1 MAVMKTTA
9 AMKRT
14 TIMLP
19 EALRRRAALR
29 ARQRGI
35 SLGELIRDSLD
46 AALPGVAYEQD
57 PLFEDVIFDGPAPRD
72 LSARHD
78 RYLYNKK

>member
-1 MAVMKTTA
+1 MAAMRKTG

-19 EALRRRAALR
+19 EALRRRAAFR

-46 AALPGVAYEQD
+46 AALPGVAYAQD
-57 PLFEDVIFDGPAPRD
+57 PLFEDAIFDGPAPRD
-72 LSARHD
+72 LSANHD
-78 RYLYNKK
+78 KYLYAKK

>member
-1 MAVMKTTA
+1 MKPS

-19 EALRRRAALR
+19 ESLRRRALSQ
-29 ARQRGI
+29 ARQKGV

-46 AALPGVAYEQD
+46 AALPAVSYDPESD
-57 PLFEDVIFDGPAPRD
+57 PLFENVVYDGPAPTD
-72 LSARHD
+72 VSTKHD
-78 RYLYNKK
+78 KYLYDEEK

>member
-1 MAVMKTTA
+1 MKPA

-19 EALRRRAALR
+19 QALRQRALLR
-29 ARQRGI
+29 AKQKGI

-46 AALPGVAYEQD
+46 AALPGVSYDVGGD
-57 PLFEDVIFDGPAPRD
+57 PLFENVIYDGPAPSD
-72 LSARHD
+72 ASAKHD
-78 RYLYNKK
+78 KYVYDDEK

>member
-1 MAVMKTTA
+1 MKPA

-19 EALRRRAALR
+19 EGLRRRAMSL
-29 ARQRGI
+29 ARQKGV

-46 AALPGVAYEQD
+46 AALPEVSYDAGHD
-57 PLFEDVIFDGPAPRD
+57 PLFEDVVYDGPAPKD
-72 LSARHD
+72 VSVKHD
-78 RYLYNKK
+78 RYLYDEER

>member
-1 MAVMKTTA
+1 MKPA

-19 EALRRRAALR
+19 EALRQRALSR
-29 ARQRGI
+29 ARQRGV

-46 AALPGVAYEQD
+46 AALPAVDYDAASD
-57 PLFEDVIFDGPAPRD
+57 PLFENVIYDGPAPAD
-72 LSARHD
+72 GSVEHD
-78 RYLYNKK
+78 KYLYDEET

>member
-1 MAVMKTTA
+1 MKPA

-19 EALRRRAALR
+19 DALRRRALSR
-29 ARQRGI
+29 AKQKGV

-46 AALPGVAYEQD
+46 AALPAVSYDLESD
-57 PLFEDVIFDGPAPRD
+57 PLFENVVYDGPAPAD
-72 LSARHD
+72 VSTKHD
-78 RYLYNKK
+78 KYLYEDEEK

>member
-1 MAVMKTTA
+1 MKPA

-19 EALRRRAALR
+19 EALRQRALSR
-29 ARQRGI
+29 AKQKGV

-46 AALPGVAYEQD
+46 AALPAVDYDASSD
-57 PLFEDVIFDGPAPRD
+57 PLFESVIYDGPAPAD
-72 LSARHD
+72 VSTRHD
-78 RYLYNKK
+78 AYLYDEEK